1 MNPKILISK
10 LHKYGIRGTVIDL
23 IDSFLECIHGSFSDR
38 IQLLYNPNLSTR
50 HSTGIK
56 IRFTAIFYQCE
67 RHCKRTRLPGTK
79 CIRGQYKCIFTSRR
93 IDGLE
98 GKVNRY
104 LNSLSLW
111 LRQNQLQLNAS
122 KTTYVIFYLIN
133 RIIERPLTVKF
144 EECIISKVKQQNF
157 QVYGFKMI

>member
-1 MNPKILISK
+1 MNDIVNVP
-10 LHKYGIRGTVIDL
+10 
-23 IDSFLECIHGSFSDR
+23 DSPEINVYADNTNVF
-38 IQLLYNPNLSTR
+38 
-50 HSTGIK
+50 
-56 IRFTAIFYQCE
+56 
-67 RHCKRTRLPGTK
+67 
-79 CIRGQYKCIFTSRR
+79 FTSRR
-93 IDGLE
+93 IDSLE

-133 RIIERPLTVKF
+133 RLIERPLTVKF

-157 QVYGFKMI
+157 